1 MRSVAEV
8 GRRFPL
14 PPYRG
19 WYRSG
24 LGAQA
29 SLPRTIQDKGL
40 ESSPT
45 LSLLFRVLTASLI
58 SSVFFLIASSN
69 DSSPSAERP
78 SSPAAGNRS
87 DAGAEAGGSQ
97 LQGVVRHRPTF
108 RPGLMLG
115 KLLRPPAFPTFSP
128 YSCYVED
135 PEPLPGYL
143 PGVDLT
149 VHNAPRTR

>member
-19 WYRSG
+19 QHRSG

-45 LSLLFRVLTASLI
+45 LSLFFRVLTASLI
-58 SSVFFLIASSN
+58 SSVFFLASSN

-97 LQGVVRHRPTF
+97 LQGVVRH
-108 RPGLMLG
+108 
-115 KLLRPPAFPTFSP
+115 
-128 YSCYVED
+128 
-135 PEPLPGYL
+135 
-143 PGVDLT
+143 
-149 VHNAPRTR
+149 

>member
-29 SLPRTIQDKGL
+29 SLPRTIKDKGL

-58 SSVFFLIASSN
+58 SSVFFLIAASN
-69 DSSPSAERP
+69 DSSPSAERCGSAAP
-78 SSPAAGNRS
+78 ESGSAADAGRRRLQPVVRLRYWERPCACLGLCACFALSSGVVSPALQNRS
-87 DAGAEAGGSQ
+87 MLTTNVPQDTHQMRDRRSQ
-97 LQGVVRHRPTF
+97 
-108 RPGLMLG
+108 
-115 KLLRPPAFPTFSP
+115 
-128 YSCYVED
+128 
-135 PEPLPGYL
+135 
-143 PGVDLT
+143 
-149 VHNAPRTR
+149 